1 MRFLPAI
8 AWAVL
13 IFTASS
19 IPSNAIPSLILKV
32 SDLLIHFIVYAV
44 FGSLLALAFVESTNR
59 VSRKLIL
66 IVCCIGILYGASDE
80 FHQTFVQGRV
90 ATVSDFLAD
99 SAGIIFGLALFS
111 ITPRFLK
118 LLKWGKY

>member
-19 IPSNAIPSLILKV
+19 IPSNAIPSLILKF
-32 SDLLIHFIVYAV
+32 SDLLIHFVVYAA
-44 FGSLLALAFVESTNR
+44 FGSLLALAFVESTDRLN
-59 VSRKLIL
+59 RKLIL
-66 IVCCIGILYGASDE
+66 IVCCIGFLYGAADE
-80 FHQTFVQGRV
+80 FHQTFVQGRF

-99 SAGIIFGLALFS
+99 SAGIVFGLALFS

-118 LLKWGKY
+118 LLRLSKY

>member
-8 AWAVL
+8 AWAAL

-19 IPSNAIPSLILKV
+19 IPSNSIPSLVLKV
-32 SDLLIHFIVYAV
+32 SDLLIHFTVYTV
-44 FGSLLALAFVESTNR
+44 FGSLLALAFAESTNR
-59 VSRKLIL
+59 FSRRMIL

-80 FHQTFVQGRV
+80 FHQSFVQGRL

-99 SAGIIFGLALFS
+99 SAGIVFGLALFS
-111 ITPRFLK
+111 VTPRFLK
-118 LLKWGKY
+118 LLRLGKY